1 MTDALYVESTGTGHP
16 LVMLHG
22 WGMHGGIWD
31 DCVPDLAGRWRVIRP
46 DLPGHGRSPA
56 IAGTADLDALA
67 ESVASHCPREMTL
80 VGWSLGGLVA
90 LNITRHLPQ
99 RVRRLVLVASTPR
112 FVSGQ
117 NWPCG
122 VAPSVLESF
131 GRGLSA
137 DYRRTVRDFLTLQVR
152 GDERAVELLRD
163 LKTRVFAHGD
173 PDPRALRQG
182 LEMLAHTDLVS
193 SLGEITRPTLV
204 ISGERDRITPP
215 EAGMRLAEAIPG
227 ARFLSIQGASH
238 APFLSH
244 RNEFVAALTAFLGGQ
259 EE

>member
-1 MTDALYVESTGTGHP
+1 VTDTLYVQSTGTGHP

-31 DCVPDLAGRWRVIRP
+31 DCVPDLARSWRVIRP
-46 DLPGHGRSPA
+46 DLPGHGRSCG
-56 IAGTADLDALA
+56 ISGSSDLDTLA
-67 ESVASHCPREMTL
+67 ESVASHCPREMVL

-90 LNITRHLPQ
+90 LSITRHLPQ

-112 FVSGQ
+112 FVAGAA
-117 NWPCG
+117 WPWG
-122 VAPSVLESF
+122 IAPSVLESF
-131 GRGLSA
+131 GRGLST

-163 LKTRVFAHGD
+163 LKARVFAHGD

-182 LEMLAHTDLVS
+182 LDLLAASDLVGC
-193 SLGEITRPTLV
+193 LGKINRPTLV

-215 EAGMRLAEAIPG
+215 EAGMRMAEAIPG
-227 ARFLSIQGASH
+227 SRFLSIGGASH

-244 RNEFVAALTAFLGGQ
+244 RNEFLKALAAFLQGRA
-259 EE
+259 E

>member
-1 MTDALYVESTGTGHP
+1 MTDSLYVESAGSGFP

-31 DCVPDLAGRWRVIRP
+31 DCIPELARRWRVVRP

-56 IAGTADLDALA
+56 LPGHADLDAMV
-67 ESVASHCPREMTL
+67 ESVASHCPREMML
-80 VGWSLGGLVA
+80 LGWSLGGLVA
-90 LNITRHLPQ
+90 IRMAARLPQ
-99 RVRRLVLVASTPR
+99 RVLRLVLVAATPR
-112 FVSGQ
+112 FVSGPE
-117 NWPCG
+117 WPCA

-131 GRGLSA
+131 GRGLSG

-173 PDPRALRQG
+173 PDPGALQQG
-182 LEMLAHTDLVS
+182 LELLAETDLRGDLEDIGQP
-193 SLGEITRPTLV
+193 SLVL
-204 ISGERDRITPP
+204 SGERDRITPP
-215 EAGMRLAEAIPG
+215 EAGRRMAESLPRAT
-227 ARFLSIQGASH
+227 FLSIQGASH

-244 RNEFVAALTAFLGGQ
+244 RSEFLCALQDFLQ
-259 EE
+259 RNPQ